1 MKPSGRVELVGR
13 MSARP
18 TQKVLKALTAEGAV
32 ARFVGGCVRDA
43 ILGREVAD
51 IDLAT
56 DARPEDVME
65 LLSRARIQALPIGL
79 KHGTV
84 TAVLKHWQFEITTL
98 RVDVET
104 YGRHADVAF
113 TDDWLADAS
122 RRDFTMNAMYA
133 DADGTLYD
141 PFEGREDIRRGHV
154 RFVGDA
160 RQRIEEDRLRLLR
173 FFRFFAHFGRVP
185 PDAETLAAC
194 RHYAPELTALSAER
208 VRVELLKTLEAPDPA
223 DAFALMLENH
233 VLDALLGEATRL
245 DRLAAMQQIEL
256 AEARDVLEAGAGEGR
271 VHDGLRRLAALLEA
285 DGETAQDIAARLRLS
300 RAERARLINLLAPP
314 AVFTPPDD
322 PKTDFRPALYRLGRA
337 LFVDLVLMDWATRLA
352 AGSDQQPV
360 EGAHRAALHAARRW
374 KSRALP
380 VQGRDVLALGIRP
393 GPDVSRLLARVED
406 WWLGQGLRPGR
417 RKTLRKLRELA
428 AEAGSG

>member
-113 TDDWLADAS
+113 TDD
-122 RRDFTMNAMYA
+122 
-133 DADGTLYD
+133 
-141 PFEGREDIRRGHV
+141 
-154 RFVGDA
+154 
-160 RQRIEEDRLRLLR
+160 
-173 FFRFFAHFGRVP
+173 
-185 PDAETLAAC
+185 
-194 RHYAPELTALSAER
+194 LS
-208 VRVELLKTLEAPDPA
+208 
-223 DAFALMLENH
+223 
-233 VLDALLGEATRL
+233 
-245 DRLAAMQQIEL
+245 
-256 AEARDVLEAGAGEGR
+256 
-271 VHDGLRRLAALLEA
+271 
-285 DGETAQDIAARLRLS
+285 
-300 RAERARLINLLAPP
+300 LI
-314 AVFTPPDD
+314 
-322 PKTDFRPALYRLGRA
+322 
-337 LFVDLVLMDWATRLA
+337 
-352 AGSDQQPV
+352 
-360 EGAHRAALHAARRW
+360 H
-374 KSRALP
+374 
-380 VQGRDVLALGIRP
+380 I
-393 GPDVSRLLARVED
+393 
-406 WWLGQGLRPGR
+406 
-417 RKTLRKLRELA
+417 
-428 AEAGSG
+428 